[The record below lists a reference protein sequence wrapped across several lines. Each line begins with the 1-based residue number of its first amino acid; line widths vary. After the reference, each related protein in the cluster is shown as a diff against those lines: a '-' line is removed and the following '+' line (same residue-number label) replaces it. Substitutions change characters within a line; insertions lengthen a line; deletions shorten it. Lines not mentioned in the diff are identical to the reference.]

1 MMMKKWF
8 TAGAAAVLAAALFGL
23 APSGQAL
30 AAAPLADNNFNST
43 AAGSQPSG
51 FTVSEDGGTVRVAAV
66 PSSANRSIFL
76 NDTSTTALSGLKKGF
91 TSQNGKVEATFKF
104 MQPSLV
110 NNTKVFRFLS
120 GTTAAV
126 SIETIGGSLSYR
138 NPDSTYVTL
147 QSSYAAN
154 TWYTIRIIADP
165 ATDKADV
172 YVNGVKK
179 ASAAAFFTAV
189 SNIDGY
195 ESFTPNSSAGSHYLD
210 DILVKPVSSAVP
222 SGALV
227 VSKSGGSGVY
237 TTVQAAIDAVPV
249 NNTANVTIFVKNGTY
264 TEKLNF
270 PANKP
275 NITLIGESA
284 EGTILT
290 YADTASSAGGTSNSS
305 SVYVRGNNFT
315 AENITF
321 RNTAGAT
328 AGQAVALYV
337 TGDRASFTNVR
348 ILGNQ
353 DTLYANGGRHYYRNS
368 YIEGTVDFI
377 FGGATAVFENC
388 EIKSLGNGYVT
399 AASTDQATAYGYVFI
414 NSSLTRS
421 GSLDDAVHLGRPW
434 RPYASVHYLYSFMDT
449 HIKPEG
455 WNNWGNAANESTARY
470 AEFGNTGSGS
480 AVSGRVGWSRQLSAS
495 QAAAINTQSVLA
507 GSDGWDPAH

>member
-1 MMMKKWF
+1 MKKWL
-8 TAGAAAVLAAALFGL
+8 TAGAAVVLAAALFGL
-23 APSGQAL
+23 TPVERAQ

-43 AAGSQPSG
+43 AAGAQPSG
-51 FTVSEDGGTVRVAAV
+51 FTVTEAGGTVRVASV
-66 PSSANRSIFL
+66 PSSANRSVFL
-76 NDTSTTALSGLKKGF
+76 NDTSTTALSSLKRTF
-91 TSQNGKVEATFKF
+91 TSQTGKVEAVFKF
-104 MQPSLV
+104 MQPSLA
-110 NNTKVFRFLS
+110 NNTKVFRLLS

-138 NPDSTYVTL
+138 NADSTYVTL
-147 QSSYAAN
+147 QSGYAAN
-154 TWYTIRIIADP
+154 VWYSIRIVADP

-179 ASAAAFFTAV
+179 ASGAAFFTAV
-189 SNIDGY
+189 SSLDGY
-195 ESFTPNSSAGSHYLD
+195 ESFTPNSSVGSHYLD
-210 DILVKPVSSAVP
+210 DILVKPLSSAVP

-227 VSKSGGSGVY
+227 VSASGGSGVY
-237 TTVQAAIDAVPV
+237 TTVQAAIDAVPA
-249 NNTANVTIFVKNGTY
+249 NNSANVTIFVKNGTY

-284 EGTILT
+284 DGTILT
-290 YADTASSAGGTSNSS
+290 YADTASSAGGTSNSA
-305 SVYVRGNNFT
+305 SVYVRGNNFN

-321 RNTAGAT
+321 RNTAGAS

-421 GSLDDAVHLGRPW
+421 GSLDDTVHLGRPW
-434 RPYASVHYLYSFMDT
+434 RPYAYVAYLNSYMDT
-449 HIKPEG
+449 HIRPEG
-455 WNNWGNAANESTARY
+455 WNNWGDAANESTARY
-470 AEFGNTGSGS
+470 AEYGNTGPGA
-480 AVSGRVGWSRQLSAS
+480 AVSSRVSWADQLSAA
-495 QAAAINTQSVLA
+495 QAAAINTQTVLA
-507 GSDGWDPAH
+507 GSDSWDPAH